1 MSTNYQDYIAFKRKI
16 AEIERQLNNSG
27 YQTEDDEREGW
38 LSTTRYKKQS
48 QMAYFFI
55 MQESIDRVVI
65 EIKSYLELH
74 NSVCV
79 TQYTPASHTP
89 ASKTTPCKQISSVIA
104 LSYVSRLK

>member
-1 MSTNYQDYIAFKRKI
+1 MSRNYQDHIAFKRKI

-27 YQTEDDEREGW
+27 YQTEDNERECW

-55 MQESIDRVVI
+55 MEESIDRVVT
-65 EIKSYLELH
+65 EIKDYLEWH

-79 TQYTPASHTP
+79 T
-89 ASKTTPCKQISSVIA
+89 
-104 LSYVSRLK
+104 